1 MSNASSQDSSDMPG
15 TGGDNGTERRSEKS
29 AGFRNVVRLG
39 YVSLFTDLSTEMIL
53 GLLPVFIHDQLGASY
68 AVVGLI
74 EGSAEAVNDFFR
86 ILTGV
91 ITDRIARRKSLVL
104 VGYALSSFAKPLFAL
119 TTSWGQAFI
128 VRVTD
133 RAGKGTRTSPRDALI
148 SDSIAKSQAGK
159 AFGVQS
165 SLDQVGAVLGPLIAF
180 FAFPLIGFRGIFWL
194 SFAPAVISLIILL
207 FFVTETVGLK
217 KQRHFFENASA
228 VLNRRFVYLLAALG
242 IFSIGAYNFSFILL
256 RASSLGIPD
265 GQIPLVYVTINAL
278 SVVAA
283 FPSGMFADKIGKIP
297 VLILSYVTFLVT
309 SVTGIILVGNWS
321 YGFVIAGVFGVY
333 LGASD
338 TVQRAIIPDFTKNEL
353 KGTGY
358 AIYYLVAGVS
368 SLLANTIFGY
378 LWTTVS
384 SSVAFQ
390 YAVVTSTAGVVALL
404 FFLIAAGGDGSGRL
418 RARPILPV
426 GAA

>member
-1 MSNASSQDSSDMPG
+1 MSNPSSQPPSDTPAG
-15 TGGDNGTERRSEKS
+15 AGSEPQLEKP
-29 AGFRNVVRLG
+29 AGFKNVVRLG

-68 AVVGLI
+68 AIVGLI

-91 ITDRIARRKSLVL
+91 ITDRIARRKPLVL
-104 VGYALSSFAKPLFAL
+104 LGYALSSFAKPLFAL
-119 TTSWGQAFI
+119 TTTWGQAFI

-180 FAFPLIGFRGIFWL
+180 FVFPLIGFRGIFWL
-194 SFAPAVISLIILL
+194 SFAPAIVSLVILL

-228 VLNRRFVYLLAALG
+228 VLNRRFVYLLVALS
-242 IFSIGAYNFSFILL
+242 IFSVGAYNFSFILL

-283 FPSGMFADKIGKIP
+283 FPSGVLADKIGKIP
-297 VLILSYVTFLVT
+297 VILLSYLTFLLT
-309 SVTGIILVGNWS
+309 SVAGIILAGNWS
-321 YGFVIAGVFGVY
+321 YGFVIASVFGIY
-333 LGASD
+333 LGISD
-338 TVQRAIIPDFTKNEL
+338 PVQRAIIPDFTKKEL
-353 KGTGY
+353 KGTAY
-358 AIYYLVAGVS
+358 AIYYLTAGVC
-368 SLLANTIFGY
+368 SLLANSIFGY
-378 LWTTVS
+378 LWTTAT

-390 YAVVTSTAGVVALL
+390 YALATSTAGGIALI
-404 FFLIAAGGDGSGRL
+404 FFLITDRRDLVRS
-418 RARPILPV
+418 V
-426 GAA
+426 S

>member
-1 MSNASSQDSSDMPG
+1 MSTPSSQDPSDTRA
-15 TGGDNGTERRSEKS
+15 TGEAGAEPQREKP
-29 AGFRNVVRLG
+29 AGFKNVVRLG

-68 AVVGLI
+68 AIVGLI
-74 EGSAEAVNDFFR
+74 EGSAEAMNDFFR
-86 ILTGV
+86 IVTGV
-91 ITDRIARRKSLVL
+91 ITDRIARRKPLVL
-104 VGYALSSFAKPLFAL
+104 LGYGLSSFAKPLFAL
-119 TTSWGQAFI
+119 TTTWGQAFV

-159 AFGVQS
+159 AFGVHS
-165 SLDQVGAVLGPLIAF
+165 SLDQVGAVLGPLTAF
-180 FAFPLIGFRGIFWL
+180 FVFPLIGFRGIFWL
-194 SFAPAVISLIILL
+194 SFAPAIVSLIILL

-228 VLNRRFVYLLAALG
+228 VLNRRFVYLLAALS

-283 FPSGMFADKIGKIP
+283 FPSGILADKVGKIP
-297 VLILSYVTFLVT
+297 VILLSYLIFIVT
-309 SVTGIILVGNWS
+309 SVTGIMLVGNWS
-321 YGFVIAGVFGVY
+321 YGFVIASVFGLY
-333 LGASD
+333 LGISD
-338 TVQRAIIPDFTKNEL
+338 PVQRAIIPDFTKTEL
-353 KGTGY
+353 KGTAY
-358 AIYYLVAGVS
+358 AIYYLTAGVC
-368 SLLANTIFGY
+368 SLLANSIFGY
-378 LWTTVS
+378 LWTIAT

-390 YAVVTSTAGVVALL
+390 YALATSAVGGIALI
-404 FFLIAAGGDGSGRL
+404 FFLIADGRGLIRS
-418 RARPILPV
+418 V
-426 GAA
+426 S

>member
-1 MSNASSQDSSDMPG
+1 MSTPSSQDSSDTPA
-15 TGGDNGTERRSEKS
+15 TGEAGTEPQRDKP
-29 AGFRNVVRLG
+29 AGFKNVVRLG

-68 AVVGLI
+68 AIVGLI
-74 EGSAEAVNDFFR
+74 EGSAEAMNDFFR
-86 ILTGV
+86 IVTGV
-91 ITDRIARRKSLVL
+91 ITDRIARRKPLVL
-104 VGYALSSFAKPLFAL
+104 LGYGLSSFAKPLFAL
-119 TTSWGQAFI
+119 TTTWGQAFV

-159 AFGVQS
+159 AFGVHS
-165 SLDQVGAVLGPLIAF
+165 SLDQVGAVLGPLTAF
-180 FAFPLIGFRGIFWL
+180 FVFPLIGFRGIFWL
-194 SFAPAVISLIILL
+194 SFAPAIVSLIILL

-228 VLNRRFVYLLAALG
+228 VLNRRFVYLLAALS

-283 FPSGMFADKIGKIP
+283 FPSGILADKVGKIP
-297 VLILSYVTFLVT
+297 VILLSYLIFIVT
-309 SVTGIILVGNWS
+309 SVTGIMLVGNWS
-321 YGFVIAGVFGVY
+321 YGFVIASVFGLY
-333 LGASD
+333 LGISD
-338 TVQRAIIPDFTKNEL
+338 PVQRAIIPDFTKTEL
-353 KGTGY
+353 KGTAY
-358 AIYYLVAGVS
+358 AIYYLTAGVC
-368 SLLANTIFGY
+368 SLLANSIFGY
-378 LWTTVS
+378 LWTIAT

-390 YAVVTSTAGVVALL
+390 YALATSAVGGIALI
-404 FFLIAAGGDGSGRL
+404 FFLIADGRGLIRS
-418 RARPILPV
+418 V
-426 GAA
+426 S